1 MKKKLF
7 LLSVCFVTKISFA
20 QLDFSTS
27 PGGRRLDAI
36 DINGYSLLKKYD
48 ADVTGSPF
56 INPNWIP
63 AKLTLSQ
70 GKIIATVSVK
80 LNIESNALYFLDSAG
95 KEMIATDG
103 LVRKID
109 CYSFFSKDSIG
120 NIFKNGYPAIDKQ
133 NENYYYQVFTE
144 GKVEL
149 LAKRTKYIRV
159 YKDEISGQITKE
171 FVDAAVTLYVY
182 ANGSLQEFHRTKSFA
197 TTLLKDKEQYIDKF
211 IGNNAIN
218 FKKTADLI
226 KLFNYYNT
234 LL

>member
-1 MKKKLF
+1 MKRKLLF
-7 LLSVCFVTKISFA
+7 LHVCFITNISFA

-27 PGGRRLDAI
+27 SGGRRLDAT
-36 DINGYSLLKKYD
+36 DINGQPLLKKYD
-48 ADVTGSPF
+48 PDVTGTPF
-56 INPNWIP
+56 INPNWMP
-63 AKLTLSQ
+63 AKLTLTL
-70 GKIIATVSVK
+70 GKITEPVSVK
-80 LNIESNALYFLDSAG
+80 LNIESNVLYFLDSAG
-95 KEMIATDG
+95 KEMIAIDG

-120 NIFKNGYPAIDKQ
+120 HIFKNGYPAIDKQ

-149 LAKRTKYIRV
+149 LAKRTKYVRV

-171 FVDAAVTLYVY
+171 FVDAAVTFYVY
-182 ANGSLQEFHRTKSFA
+182 ANDSIQEFRRTKSFV

-211 IGNNAIN
+211 IGNNTIS